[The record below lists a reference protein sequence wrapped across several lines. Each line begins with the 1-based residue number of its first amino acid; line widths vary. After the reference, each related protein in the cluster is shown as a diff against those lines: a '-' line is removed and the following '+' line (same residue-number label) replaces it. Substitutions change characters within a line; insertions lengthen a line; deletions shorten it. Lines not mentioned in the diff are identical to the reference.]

1 MKQQHDRVVFRPKL
15 IKELN
20 NRERKRAMSTLMF
33 IEQKRN
39 LDSEEIKL
47 KGRSCAN
54 GSTQCSYM
62 SKEETSSP
70 TATQEGIL
78 ITCAIDAKENR
89 EVATVDIPNAF
100 TQTPTPRE
108 PGKDRIIMKIK
119 GDMVDMLL

>member
-54 GSTQCSYM
+54 GSTQHSYM
-62 SKEETSSP
+62 NKEETSSS
-70 TATQEGIL
+70 TAT
-78 ITCAIDAKENR
+78 
-89 EVATVDIPNAF
+89 
-100 TQTPTPRE
+100 
-108 PGKDRIIMKIK
+108 
-119 GDMVDMLL
+119 